1 MFRYIFG
8 LIVFLLFVWRI
19 KRGFANG
26 IMGEIV
32 TIISGTISLVCVA
45 LIFFAVTS
53 ARVKAMSTLTV
64 CIVGLILLG
73 IVFKICNLIFAP
85 LLALSNFSFI
95 EGLNKM
101 LGAVLG
107 AVEACILSGLLYY
120 LLNYAGMSVL

>member
-1 MFRYIFG
+1 MFRYILL

-32 TIISGTISLVCVA
+32 TIISGIISLVCVA

-53 ARVKAMSTLTV
+53 AKVKAMSTLTV
-64 CIVGLILLG
+64 CIIGLILLG
-73 IVFKICNLIFAP
+73 IVFRICSLIFAP
-85 LLALSNFSFI
+85 LLALSNISFI

-107 AVEACILSGLLYY
+107 ALEACILTGLLYY
-120 LLNYAGMSVL
+120 ILDYAGMHIL